1 MLEVKN
7 ASLQIDGDMLFQNLS
22 FSVGDGEM
30 LCVTGPSGA
39 GKTTLLRAILG
50 FQPLDEG
57 YISIDGELLTPSSA
71 GEFRKTMAYVPQDI
85 ALPAERV
92 SDLCAMLSGLR
103 ANRGVAFSKERL
115 MEEWGRLGLG
125 AALYDRPVA
134 GLSGGERQR
143 VMLSVCGLLKKT
155 IVLADEPTSALDRD
169 MAALV
174 TAYLRRL
181 AAAGCTVVAVSH
193 DADFAAGC
201 DKVITL

>member
-103 ANRGVAFSKERL
+103 ANRGVALSKERL
-115 MEEWGRLGLG
+115 MEEWGRLGLVDG
-125 AALYDRPVA
+125 IFV
-134 GLSGGERQR
+134 
-143 VMLSVCGLLKKT
+143 
-155 IVLADEPTSALDRD
+155 
-169 MAALV
+169 
-174 TAYLRRL
+174 
-181 AAAGCTVVAVSH
+181 
-193 DADFAAGC
+193 F
-201 DKVITL
+201 